1 LIDVFEMPFLL
12 LLLLRASLMYFLR
25 DLSSAWMGRKG

>member
-25 DLSSAWMGRKG
+25 DLSSA